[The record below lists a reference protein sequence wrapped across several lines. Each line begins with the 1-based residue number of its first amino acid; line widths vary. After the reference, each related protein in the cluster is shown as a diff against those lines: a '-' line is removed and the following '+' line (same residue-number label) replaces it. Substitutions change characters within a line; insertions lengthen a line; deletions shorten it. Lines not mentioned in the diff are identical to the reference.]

1 MKALPFHLLRVVMKL
16 SANLSLMYAEL
27 PLPLAMQNAA
37 KAGFQAVEILFPYN
51 DAPEQLARWLHTH
64 NLQLA
69 LLNTPPGCGNEK
81 GLAAVPGRQAD
92 FRIGLQQAMNVCA
105 ATGCRTVHVMAGFV
119 LPGSEQAA
127 HNTLMENLQ
136 WASDQARKAGCVLTL
151 EPLNRADM
159 PGYMYWHPDQVLAIL
174 RTIDSDHVKLQFDF
188 YHTQKEGLSIE
199 ETLQACAGHIH
210 HVQFAGVN
218 GRHEPD
224 LQDPDVRAGLL
235 ALKAQ
240 GYGGWV
246 GCEYRPASTVQ
257 AGLGWRQAYCRLL
270 AG

>member
-1 MKALPFHLLRVVMKL
+1 MQSLPFHLLPVVMKL
-16 SANLSLMYAEL
+16 SANLSLMYAQL
-27 PLPLAMQNAA
+27 PLPVAMQNAA
-37 KAGFQAVEILFPYN
+37 EAGFQALEILFPYN
-51 DAPEQLARWLHTH
+51 DAPEQLARWLNTH
-64 NLQLA
+64 KLQLV
-69 LLNTPPGCGNEK
+69 LINTPPGPGNEK

-92 FRIGLQQAMNVCA
+92 FRIGLQQALNVCA
-105 ATGCRTVHVMAGFV
+105 ATGCRSIHVMAGFV
-119 LPGSEQAA
+119 PPGSEQAA
-127 HNTLMENLQ
+127 HDTLMENLQ
-136 WASDQARKAGCVLTL
+136 WAADKAGKTGCVLTL

-159 PGYMYWHPDQVLAIL
+159 PGYMYWQPDQVLAVL
-174 RTIDSDHVKLQFDF
+174 RAIDSDHVKLQFDF
-188 YHTQKEGLSIE
+188 YHTQKESLSIE
-199 ETLQACAGHIH
+199 KTLQACAGFIH

-240 GYGGWV
+240 GYCGWV

-257 AGLGWRQAYCRLL
+257 AGLGWRQAYRTLL